1 MKNNRIVA
9 IDFLR
14 SISIIIM
21 IMANSAAYVL
31 EKPHSLLL
39 RFIFS
44 LAAPTFIFLSG
55 YSFNISFK
63 NKFSKKDKYLTG
75 IFLFITAGFID
86 IFIWH
91 IYPFCTFDV
100 LYLIA
105 TGIIINT
112 LIANWHYNSKLIL
125 ILILIVLHLVFLKV
139 TNYRFEIT
147 EIEITE
153 NPKTVLNIFANDV
166 QMWKRFLLDGWFP
179 VFPWL
184 AFAIA
189 GNVIAERTTS
199 IINNKTIYIIT
210 SVFIIFCG
218 ILLFINLTPNQLERD
233 DYLEL
238 FYPPNAF
245 FIISVT
251 GLLIFSI
258 VFSYKINKTTNKF
271 MLTFCELGKKSL
283 FVYILHSAVI
293 SFYISNTGPYNLIE
307 FSMVCILFIVF
318 CVLIVLVMNFL
329 KKKNFFTF
337 VPVIILRIL
346 GLK

>member
-14 SISIIIM
+14 SISIVIM

-63 NKFSKKDKYLTG
+63 NKFSVKDKYLTG
-75 IFLFITAGFID
+75 IFLLITAAFID
-86 IFIWH
+86 VFIWH
-91 IYPFCTFDV
+91 IYPFCTYDV

-105 TGIIINT
+105 FGIIINT

-125 ILILIVLHLVFLKV
+125 ILILIIFHLVCLQV
-139 TNYRFEIT
+139 INYRFEMT
-147 EIEITE
+147 EIEISE
-153 NPKTVLNIFANDV
+153 NPRTVLNIFINDI
-166 QMWKRFLLDGWFP
+166 QMWKRFLFDGWFP

-189 GNVIAERTTS
+189 GNVVAERTTS
-199 IINNKTIYIIT
+199 IINNKTIYSI
-210 SVFIIFCG
+210 SSAFIILCG
-218 ILLFINLTPNQLERD
+218 ILLFINLTPTQLERD

-245 FIISVT
+245 FIATVT

-258 VFSYKINKTTNKF
+258 VFSYKINKTTSKL

-293 SFYISNTGPYNLIE
+293 SFYISNTGPFNPLE

-318 CVLIVLVMNFL
+318 CLLIVLAIKFL
-329 KKKNFFTF
+329 KKKNLLTF
-337 VPVIILRIL
+337 IPIFILKIL